1 MYLHPCRLGNLCAR
15 FLDLEKW
22 SGGEHSFIP
31 GFIHSCK
38 FVVKQPAL
46 CRHNNKHDEKNPAE
60 KALPPQFLPAMF
72 GVSFCLHPKGQ
83 ANCLFTLPV
92 CLNYKAPKAISR
104 WSCLHFTSR
113 DEFHLPRP
121 SALLPSRRAQMEG
134 QVGRATGWVV
144 TPPYFYI
151 RRK

>member
-1 MYLHPCRLGNLCAR
+1 MHLHPCRLGNLCAQ

-60 KALPPQFLPAMF
+60 KALTPQFLPAMF

-113 DEFHLPRP
+113 YEFHLPLQP
-121 SALLPSRRAQMEG
+121 SCPPGGLRWKDKWAGQQDEWWLLPTS
-134 QVGRATGWVV
+134 T
-144 TPPYFYI
+144 
-151 RRK
+151 